1 MPRFLFAGHGF
12 ARNGLIVSTRVGGS
26 YFLDGNAELEWSAV
40 LFNLNPGAPPMKK
53 QILQVSPFQSAKVMA
68 FIYLVTAIPIALLM
82 AIPAMLGSASVSL
95 VILILMPILYMGAGF
110 LGTLLGAWI
119 YNLVA
124 ARVGGLEFTTAE
136 VASAGQS

>member
-1 MPRFLFAGHGF
+1 
-12 ARNGLIVSTRVGGS
+12 
-26 YFLDGNAELEWSAV
+26 
-40 LFNLNPGAPPMKK
+40 
-53 QILQVSPFQSAKVMA
+53 MA

-136 VASAGQS
+136 VASAVQP